1 MVFTLKFS
9 KINTKNF
16 IKIRPEMI
24 GRTILLNKQ
33 KIVYHLKKLRVQKK
47 IKEKQWQE
55 IKANKNYKNIWG
67 LANKRYKDYK

>member
-47 IKEKQWQE
+47 IKEKQ
-55 IKANKNYKNIWG
+55 
-67 LANKRYKDYK
+67 